1 MYCSHCGKQMDATA
15 RFCPACGAVAPPVV
29 YARAPFP
36 GQLTRP
42 RYPRVIAG
50 VCSGLA
56 LHYGWDLSVVRIVAV
71 LLLLCSFGTASLL
84 YIAAW
89 IIIPDAP
96 YELPDQSS
104 AGSVNSPGPT
114 V

>member
-1 MYCSHCGKQMDATA
+1 MFCTHCGKQMDATA
-15 RFCPACGAVAPPVV
+15 RFCSGCGAAASPVM
-29 YARAPFP
+29 YGRAPFP

-56 LHYGWDLSVVRIVAV
+56 LHYGWDLSLVRVIAV
-71 LLLLCSFGTASLL
+71 LALFVSCGTVMLL
-84 YIAAW
+84 YFAAW

-96 YELPDQSS
+96 YTLPEPGVGTT
-104 AGSVNSPGPT
+104 AGPGI
-114 V
+114 